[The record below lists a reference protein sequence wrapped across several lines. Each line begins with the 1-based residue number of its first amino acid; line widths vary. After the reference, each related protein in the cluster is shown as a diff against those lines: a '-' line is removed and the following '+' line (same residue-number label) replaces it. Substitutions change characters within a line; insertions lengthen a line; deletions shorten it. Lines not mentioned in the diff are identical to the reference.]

1 MNGLVTMLMF
11 LALLICGVCRIY
23 IMDQFTLKQ
32 RKELIVNFYKVHRD
46 EGVAYTVK
54 HFLKQGVARST
65 TYIQNSKELSGK
77 KHNRKE
83 DWKWEKS

>member
-1 MNGLVTMLMF
+1 
-11 LALLICGVCRIY
+11 
-23 IMDQFTLKQ
+23 MDRYTLKQ
-32 RKELIVNFYKVHRD
+32 RKELIVNFYKVHRG

-54 HFLKQGVARST
+54 HFFKARSSPKHH
-65 TYIQNSKELSGK
+65 IQNSKELSGK